1 MNPAPGLRNRDPLL
15 DKTADPG
22 PDTQETGPGSGRD
35 LADAVAELERARA
48 QARRDVLDLQ
58 NRLAATE
65 ARLNRLKP
73 LFWAFAAIDLVIKAV
88 VRLMLIPVGLVLALF
103 RLGRLRT
110 LVEDARLRSQRL
122 VRADDGR
129 WTPELDCTALRQHI
143 LRKLGLK
150 TPTLYTVRP
159 KQRVALAKRPRVLH
173 VMPNVWVGGSTQ
185 LVVDLF
191 DHLGHAFEMEVAT
204 SSLPA
209 NGRHAGMPTHIISK
223 PADPWA
229 VRDLLRRV
237 RPQIVHVHYWGDI
250 DEPWYRP
257 FFHAAEAFGCPI
269 IQNVNTPVTP
279 FAEVPV
285 ARNVFVSQTVLD
297 RFGSSAPA
305 QVIHPGIDLVQ
316 FAPRPF
322 QPHAGD
328 AVGMVYRFER
338 DKLNEASI
346 EPFIQLVRQRPQTRV
361 ILIGDGSLFAHFH
374 TRVGE
379 EGLTDRFEFMGT
391 VPYEALPDQYA
402 RFRVFVAP
410 VWQESFGQVVPFAMA
425 MGLAVAGNK
434 VGALPEI
441 LGDDATLGTS
451 PAETAAII
459 ARLLDDPGAM
469 EAIGARNRSI
479 ARTAFDVEQMA
490 IQYARLYRE
499 IAPTEFELMPGYP
512 DAVNFPL

>member
-1 MNPAPGLRNRDPLL
+1 ML
-15 DKTADPG
+15 DKTADPQ
-22 PDTQETGPGSGRD
+22 PDAQEIGPGPGPV
-35 LADAVAELERARA
+35 LADTVAGLEQARR
-48 QARRDVLDLQ
+48 QARRDILDLQ
-58 NRLAATE
+58 DRLAATE
-65 ARLNRLKP
+65 ARLDRLKP
-73 LFWAFAAIDLVIKAV
+73 LFWAFAAIDLAINTVM
-88 VRLMLIPVGLVLALF
+88 RLVLIPIGAVRALF
-103 RLGRLRT
+103 RIGRLST
-110 LVEDARLRSQRL
+110 LVQDARLRSQRL
-122 VRADDGR
+122 VRTGDGQ
-129 WTPELDCTALRQHI
+129 WKPEPDQTAMRHYI
-143 LRKLGLK
+143 LRKLGLT
-150 TPTLYTVRP
+150 TPTLYTVRQ
-159 KQRVALAKRPRVLH
+159 KQRLALASRPRVLH

-185 LVVDLF
+185 LVVDMF

-209 NGRHAGMPTHIISK
+209 NGQHAGMPTHIISK
-223 PADPWA
+223 PADPRA

-237 RPQIVHVHYWGDI
+237 KPHIVHVHYWGDI

-297 RFGSSAPA
+297 RFGSDAPA
-305 QVIHPGIDLVQ
+305 QVIHPGIDLAQ

-322 QPHAGD
+322 HPDAGD

-361 ILIGDGSLFAHFH
+361 ILIGDGSLFAPFH
-374 TRVGE
+374 ARVTE
-379 EGLTDRFEFMGT
+379 EGLTDRFEFMGS

-425 MGLAVAGNK
+425 MGLAVAGNRI
-434 VGALPEI
+434 GALPEI
-441 LGDDATLGTS
+441 LGDDATLGTT
-451 PAETAAII
+451 AEETAAII
-459 ARLLDDPGAM
+459 ARLLDDPAAL

-479 ARTAFDVEQMA
+479 ARTAFGVDQMA

-499 IAPTEFELMPGYP
+499 IAPAESELMPGYP
-512 DAVNFPL
+512 AAVNFPL

>member
-1 MNPAPGLRNRDPLL
+1 MNPASGLRNRHPLL

-22 PDTQETGPGSGRD
+22 PDTQATGPGSGRD
-35 LADAVAELERARA
+35 LADAVAAFQRARA
-48 QARRDVLDLQ
+48 QTRRDILDLQ
-58 NRLAATE
+58 DRLAATE
-65 ARLNRLKP
+65 ARLDRLKP
-73 LFWAFAAIDLVIKAV
+73 LFWAFAAIDLAIKAV
-88 VRLMLIPVGLVLALF
+88 VRLVLIPVGAVRALF
-103 RLGRLRT
+103 RVGRLRT
-110 LVEDARLRSQRL
+110 LVQDAQLRSQRL
-122 VRADDGR
+122 VRTGDGQ
-129 WTPELDCTALRQHI
+129 WKPEPDHAAMWQYI

-150 TPTLYTVRP
+150 TPTLYTVRQ
-159 KQRVALAKRPRVLH
+159 KQRLALASRPRVLH
-173 VMPNVWVGGSTQ
+173 VMPNIWVGGSTQ

-209 NGRHAGMPTHIISK
+209 NGRHTGMPTHIISK
-223 PADPWA
+223 PADPRA

-237 RPQIVHVHYWGDI
+237 KPHIVHVHYWGDI

-269 IQNVNTPVTP
+269 MQNVNTPVTP
-279 FAEVPV
+279 FGEVPV
-285 ARNVFVSQTVLD
+285 ARNVFVSQSVLD

-322 QPHAGD
+322 QPDAGG

-361 ILIGDGSLFAHFH
+361 ILIGDGSLFAPFH
-374 TRVGE
+374 ARVAE
-379 EGLTDRFEFMGT
+379 EGLTGRFEFMGS

-425 MGLAVAGNK
+425 MGLAVAGHK

-441 LGDDATLGTS
+441 LGDDATLGTT
-451 PAETAAII
+451 ADETAAII
-459 ARLLDDPGAM
+459 ARLLDDPAHL
-469 EAIGARNRSI
+469 EAIGARTRSI
-479 ARTAFDVEQMA
+479 ARTAFGVDQMA

-499 IAPTEFELMPGYP
+499 IAPAQSELMPGYP
-512 DAVNFPL
+512 AAVNFPL